1 LDGYNQPIFLTKLIK
16 AAIYKFNLK
25 AFSFL
30 DGYNQ
35 PIFYRI
41 GLIKFPEKIWVY
53 SNSQIQSYKSF
64 CHISHL
70 AWLSLFLVFG
80 LKSGLN
86 NNMLGYPHN
95 QNIINVFLIN

>member
-41 GLIKFPEKIWVY
+41 GLIKFPEKI
-53 SNSQIQSYKSF
+53 
-64 CHISHL
+64 
-70 AWLSLFLVFG
+70 
-80 LKSGLN
+80 
-86 NNMLGYPHN
+86 
-95 QNIINVFLIN
+95 